1 MNTHRQTR
9 LQALLERI
17 SFGAM
22 PVDGI
27 YWVDPKDVRLAQARI
42 ASLRGQATP
51 QNEGAAAA
59 DADRSSVSF
68 SWLRPLW
75 RS

>member
-22 PVDGI
+22 PVDGM
-27 YWVDPKDVRLAQARI
+27 YWIDPKDVQLAQARI
-42 ASLRGQATP
+42 ASSREQATA

-59 DADRSSVSF
+59 DADRSPVSF
-68 SWLRPLW
+68 SWLRPLR